1 MRLCMKNPN
10 NLKLRARTRTPGPRY
25 EANFVRRIVT
35 CVRSGRTPWG
45 AMEYLREFEYGTGR
59 TDVLTVVEQSALIAF
74 EAKLHRWRPALFQA
88 YRNRAFASESYV
100 ILPWRAAEK
109 AARHRQTFE
118 RYGVGLCTVRKRE
131 ICVLI
136 AGSRESPIQSWLAQR
151 ALTTIKDDYAQCASG

>member
-1 MRLCMKNPN
+1 MKNPN
-10 NLKLRARTRTPGPRY
+10 YSKPRVRARMPGPRY

-74 EAKLHRWRPALFQA
+74 EAKLQRWRAALFQA

-109 AARHRQTFE
+109 AVRYRETFE
-118 RYGVGLCTVRKRE
+118 QYGVGLCTVRNGE
-131 ICVLI
+131 IRVLI
-136 AGSRESPIQSWLAQR
+136 AGSRESPIQGWLAQR
-151 ALTTIKDDYAQCASG
+151 ALTSIKDDYAQCVAG

>member
-1 MRLCMKNPN
+1 MKNPN
-10 NLKLRARTRTPGPRY
+10 NSKLRVRARMPGPRF

-59 TDVLTVVEQSALIAF
+59 TDVLTVVEKSALIAF
-74 EAKLHRWRPALFQA
+74 EAKLYRWRGALFQA

-100 ILPWRAAEK
+100 ILPCRAAEK
-109 AARHRQTFE
+109 AARHRETFE
-118 RYGVGLCTVRKRE
+118 RYGVGLCTVRKGE

-136 AGSRESPIQSWLAQR
+136 AGPRELPVQGWLAQR
-151 ALTTIKDDYAQCASG
+151 ALTTIRDDHAQCAAG